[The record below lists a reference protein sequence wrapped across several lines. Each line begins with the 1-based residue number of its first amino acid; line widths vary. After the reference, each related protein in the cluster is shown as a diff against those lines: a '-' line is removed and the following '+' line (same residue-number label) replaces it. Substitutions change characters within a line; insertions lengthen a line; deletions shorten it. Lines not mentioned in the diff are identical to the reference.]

1 MGTIS
6 DYIVSS
12 FNTFRES
19 HKNYLETFNVVYSP
33 SQSEIHFT
41 FWAYDLLDQDLD
53 FTEDYYQR
61 MQDTFRD
68 WLEKHARVIV
78 ADCNTAIVL
87 IEYKQVFRNVSEF
100 LCKQIFEPYN
110 DQIQH
115 TVVRLLKKSI

>member
-6 DYIVSS
+6 DYIASS

-19 HKNYLETFNVVYSP
+19 HKNYLETFKVVHSP

-78 ADCNTAIVL
+78 ADCNTTIVL
-87 IEYKQVFRNVSEF
+87 IEYKQVFRNISEF
-100 LCKQIFEPYN
+100 MCKQIFEPYN